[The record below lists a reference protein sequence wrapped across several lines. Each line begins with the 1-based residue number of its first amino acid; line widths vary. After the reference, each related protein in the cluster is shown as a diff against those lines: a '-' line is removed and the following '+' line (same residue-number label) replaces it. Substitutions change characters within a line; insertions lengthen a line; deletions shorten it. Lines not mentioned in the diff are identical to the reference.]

1 MDGTEAA
8 SDPGAEGVRW
18 LTTEERRAWLCLVAT
33 HMQLRPAL
41 EADLQQRGGVSIFE
55 YQVMTMLS
63 ESAEPL
69 AMSELA
75 ARTDSSLSRLSHAVR
90 KIEVRGWIQRSTS
103 LQDARVTLAELTAQ
117 GREEI
122 VRLAPIHVAS
132 VRTLFL
138 DLLDQQD
145 LQDMVRI
152 GGKIVKHLKPDHWVF
167 RNPEITGEEAADA
180 P

>member
-33 HMQLRPAL
+33 HMHLMPAL